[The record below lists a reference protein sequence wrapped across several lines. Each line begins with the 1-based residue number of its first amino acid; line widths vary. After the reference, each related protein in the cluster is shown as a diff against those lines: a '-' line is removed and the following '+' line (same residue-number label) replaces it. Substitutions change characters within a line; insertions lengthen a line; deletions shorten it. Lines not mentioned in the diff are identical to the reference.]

1 MRALSACLTVL
12 LGLGMVGLAACS
24 SSSSDDSAAA
34 GSGGADTGGSGG
46 AATAGS
52 GGSDIG
58 AAGAGP
64 ECSFTSDACEACIKT
79 SCSDEFSA
87 CMADDSTCGAALGP
101 LGLCLCDSTTSTA
114 DCETT
119 FETAGGDSA
128 TAFAMCVDTD
138 CQAECE

>member
-34 GSGGADTGGSGG
+34 GSSGADTGGSGG

-52 GGSDIG
+52 GGDIG

-64 ECSFTSDACEACIKT
+64 ECSFTSSACESCIAT
-79 SCSDEFSA
+79 SCADEFAA
-87 CMADDSTCGAALGP
+87 CMGDDTCVGGLGDLEP
-101 LGLCLCDSTTSTA
+101 CLCNSSTSTA
-114 DCETT
+114 DCETA
-119 FETAGGDSA
+119 FKTAGGDSA
-128 TAFAMCVDTD
+128 APFATCVDTD

>member
-34 GSGGADTGGSGG
+34 GSGGAATGGSGG

-52 GGSDIG
+52 GGDIG

-64 ECSFTSDACEACIKT
+64 ECTFTSDACT
-79 SCSDEFSA
+79 SCITTSCADEFGA
-87 CMADDSTCGAALGP
+87 CQNDDTCMADLGP
-101 LGLCLCDSTTSTA
+101 LGLCLCNGTMSTT
-114 DCETT
+114 DCETAFT
-119 FETAGGDSA
+119 TDGGDPA
-128 TAFAMCVDTD
+128 TQFATCVNMD